1 MDLDFDLWR
10 RSTTVSGLGF
20 KEKCNV
26 WVAIWILVE
35 VNLRFWV
42 VAVVAS
48 WLRRDHGCAGSPMLL
63 LITLFL
69 AQTPNPYFMPF
80 LSELLLAQWCWWI
93 SELGF

>member
-26 WVAIWILVE
+26 WVAIWILVV
-35 VNLRFWV
+35 VNLRFWDV
-42 VAVVAS
+42 VVVAS
-48 WLRRDHGCAGSPMLL
+48 WLRRDHGCVGSLVLL

-69 AQTPNPYFMPF
+69 CSNPKSIFHAPF
-80 LSELLLAQWCWWI
+80 V
-93 SELGF
+93 